1 MSVKLIYLGYFETE
15 FKGENYKI
23 YQFLH
28 PNSMS
33 IISGTNLELK
43 KELILDTDY
52 NCEIALRRNKIKV
65 INVLQ

>member
-1 MSVKLIYLGYFETE
+1 MSIKLIYLGCFETE
-15 FKGENYKI
+15 FKDQPYKI

-28 PNSMS
+28 PNSMT
-33 IISGTNLELK
+33 ILSGTNLELK

-52 NCEIALRRNKIKV
+52 NCEIALRRGKMKV